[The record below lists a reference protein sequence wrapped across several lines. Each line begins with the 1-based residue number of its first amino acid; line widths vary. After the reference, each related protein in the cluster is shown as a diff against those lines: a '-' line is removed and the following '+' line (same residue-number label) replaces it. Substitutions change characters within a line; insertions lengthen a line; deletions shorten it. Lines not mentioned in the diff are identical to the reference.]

1 MFCVTSTIILVL
13 LIYVDNI
20 IIIGNNPLF
29 IQEITIELNLI
40 FALIDLGNLSYFLGM
55 ELIRINDSFHLSQQ
69 KYI

>member
-20 IIIGNNPLF
+20 IIIGNNPFF

-55 ELIRINDSFHLSQQ
+55 ELIRTNDSFHLSQQ